1 MSLLKQE
8 LLRKIPSVNRLL
20 EVDELQNILDLYP
33 QDLVVD
39 LINQV
44 LAEKRQVILE
54 GHIKPEQV
62 NLSIEKL
69 ASEIKK
75 VVEKYMAPRLRK
87 VINATGTIL
96 HTNLGRS
103 LLSNQAADALA
114 LIARTYSN
122 LEYDLEEGKRGS
134 RYTLVTDLL
143 CRLTGSED
151 AIVVNNN
158 AAAVLL
164 ILNTIAKGQEVILSR
179 GELVEIGGS
188 FRMHEVM
195 NASGCKL
202 VEVGS
207 TNKTHLTDYE
217 AAITPETGL
226 IAKVHTSNFQIV
238 GFTQTVENVELK
250 KLAQKYQIPFYED
263 LGSGVLV
270 NLEKYG
276 ITHEPTVLEA
286 VLAGVDLV
294 SFSGDKLLG
303 GPQAGIVVGKK
314 EYISQ
319 LKKNHLIR
327 ALRVDKFTL
336 AALEV
341 TLKHYLNEVEAI
353 EQIPT
358 LQMIKL
364 SAADILERAEQIASI
379 LQQKIPALKIRIIIG
394 TSMVGGGSLPLEQ
407 IPTHLLGVKFSDI
420 STTDLSIILR
430 KRRVPIICRI
440 QDDELLFDL
449 RTVSPKEEQEIIDA
463 LNEIANT

>member
-1 MSLLKQE
+1 MKQE

-20 EVDELQNILDLYP
+20 EVDELKKNLDLYP
-33 QDLVVD
+33 QELVVD

-44 LAEKRQVILE
+44 LAEKRQAILAE
-54 GHIKPEQV
+54 CVKPEQV
-62 NLSIEKL
+62 DLSLEKL
-69 ASEIKK
+69 ASEIEE
-75 VVEKYMAPRLRK
+75 VIEKYMAPRLRK

-103 LLSNQAADALA
+103 LLSNRAADALA

-122 LEYDLEEGKRGS
+122 LEYNLEEGKRGS

-164 ILNTIAKGQEVILSR
+164 VLNTIAKGQEVILSR
-179 GELVEIGGS
+179 GELVEIGVS

-207 TNKTHLTDYE
+207 TNKTHLNDYRT
-217 AAITPETGL
+217 AITPETGL

-238 GFTQTVENVELK
+238 GFTQSVGNVKLK
-250 KLAQKYQIPFYED
+250 ELAQQHQIPLYED
-263 LGSGVLV
+263 LGSGVLI

-276 ITHEPTVLEA
+276 ISHEPTVQEA
-286 VLAGVDLV
+286 VMAGVDIV

-303 GPQAGIVVGKK
+303 GPQAGIIVGKK
-314 EYISQ
+314 EYISR

-341 TLKHYLNEVEAI
+341 TLKHYLNEAEAI

-364 SAADILERAEQIASI
+364 SADEILERAKQMALS
-379 LQQKIPALKIRIIIG
+379 LQQQVTALKIRIMKG
-394 TSMVGGGSLPLEQ
+394 TSMVGGGSLPLER
-407 IPTHLLGVKFSDI
+407 IPTYLLGVKFSDI
-420 STTDLSIILR
+420 STTDLSVILR
-430 KRRVPIICRI
+430 KCRIPIIGRI

-449 RTVSPKEEQEIIDA
+449 RTVFPEEENEIIEA
-463 LNEIANT
+463 LSDIANT